1 LVAILEWAATFTFMI
16 VTYDAILVGSVVSIW
31 LVNVVDVV
39 IPFASATAE
48 FTMFSV
54 LAGVPWGQGRSAEL
68 AHTRYWF
75 LALAVFGFLSG
86 ALVAN
91 AYLNVGRYFAVE
103 VAAAIKQYKNGL
115 IADFSSA
122 VFVIGAGGLVFFY
135 FARHFHWVAIHAQ
148 RFAAAA
154 AFLVAITALI
164 SQERAR
170 LKLWRS
176 VRRA

>member
-1 LVAILEWAATFTFMI
+1 MI
-16 VTYDAILVGSVVSIW
+16 VTYDAILVGSVVCIW
-31 LVNVVDVV
+31 LVNVIDVG
-39 IPFASATAE
+39 IPFASAIAE

-54 LAGVPWGQGRSAEL
+54 LAGIPWEHGRSMEL

-86 ALVAN
+86 ILVGN
-91 AYLNVGRYFAVE
+91 AYLNVGRYFAIE
-103 VAAAIKQYKNGL
+103 VAAAIKQYKKGL

-122 VFVIGAGGLVFFY
+122 VFVIGAGGLAFFC
-135 FARHFHWVAIHAQ
+135 FARRYDWVAIHAQ

-154 AFLVAITALI
+154 AVLVAIAALA

-176 VRRA
+176 VQRT